1 MDFPIENLYGNS
13 MIHCILMYC
22 LYEKFESIK
31 AVLNTGRE
39 THNLEIQY
47 KYNKCI
53 FIVFNSPKKI
63 HRSPLVGLESG
74 SFLLRHYKITQRW
87 AKVFP
92 KALVE
97 RNSVM
102 VEVFYM
108 ILISQKYDQKPTILK
123 G

>member
-1 MDFPIENLYGNS
+1 MQQTVATASNDTTAAVKIYRNS
-13 MIHCILMYC
+13 
-22 LYEKFESIK
+22 
-31 AVLNTGRE
+31 
-39 THNLEIQY
+39 
-47 KYNKCI
+47 KYRLI
-53 FIVFNSPKKI
+53 
-63 HRSPLVGLESG
+63 GLESG

-87 AKVFP
+87 AKVFL

-108 ILISQKYDQKPTILK
+108 ILISQKYDQKPTIILK